1 MTSTPSLSTDAVR
14 PAMNFHHLISALS
27 GARGILLDIALG
39 LAAGASFAPANFWPG
54 FAIASVLFLWR
65 LDGAHASARRF
76 RSAFV
81 RGYRFGLGFYCAS
94 LYWVANA
101 FLVDADRFAVFMP
114 FLVGGLIALMAL
126 FPAFAGLLA
135 IRFWTEGA
143 GRIFVLAFAMSLADV
158 LRGHIWVGLPW
169 NLAGE
174 LWRAGG
180 AMSQSA
186 ALFGTYGLGI
196 ITFFASFAPAVLWD
210 AKGRPVDRFRELS
223 PVFLACGVM
232 GILIGWGVL
241 RLREP
246 TQFATGAPVVR
257 VVETGFT
264 QKEQHDPARHAE
276 LVETLLQFSGTPETG
291 PPGTSGPGIV
301 VWPEGAL
308 PDFVLER
315 TDILEALEARL
326 GTRTLI
332 LGTNRREAT
341 DSGEIRYFNSLAVL
355 ARDPD
360 LGLRPFSVYDKV
372 KLVPFGEYIPGGTF
386 LAGLFERFG
395 FSSMSWIAGGFT
407 PGAGA
412 GIITVPGAPAAAPL
426 ICYEAIFP
434 GFVDRGSTRPA
445 WLVQVS
451 NDAWFGPTSGPLQ
464 HYNQARFRAIEQG
477 IPFVRAASG
486 GVSGIIDGKGRT
498 VVKLGTN
505 GGYADSAL
513 PKPEKATLFS
523 RFGDGLTLGL
533 FALLGLTGWFISRR
547 EPAQ

>member
-1 MTSTPSLSTDAVR
+1 MTATSSTSSKIAR
-14 PAMNFHHLISALS
+14 PAVNFHHLIATLG
-27 GARGILLDIALG
+27 GARGAILDVALG
-39 LAAGASFAPANFWPG
+39 LASGLSFAPANFWPG

-65 LDGAHASARRF
+65 LDGAHGLDRRF
-76 RSAFV
+76 ARAFG
-81 RGYRFGLGFYCAS
+81 RGYRYGLGFYVAS

-101 FLVDADRFAVFMP
+101 FLVDADRFALFMP

-126 FPAFAGLLA
+126 FPAAASLLA
-135 IRFWTEGA
+135 MRFWSEGA
-143 GRIFVLAFAMSLADV
+143 GRVFVLAFAMSLADF

-186 ALFGTYGLGI
+186 SLFGTYGLGI
-196 ITFFASFAPAVLWD
+196 ITFFASFSPAVLWD
-210 AKGRPVDRFRELS
+210 AKGRPVDRFRDLS
-223 PVFLACGVM
+223 PIFIACGLM
-232 GILIGWGVL
+232 GVLIGWGML

-246 TQFATGAPVVR
+246 TQFASGAPVVR

-264 QKEQHDPARHAE
+264 QQEQHDPNRHAE
-276 LVETLLQFSGTPETG
+276 LVETLLQYSGSPG
-291 PPGTSGPGIV
+291 PNAPGII
-301 VWPEGAL
+301 VWPESAL

-315 TDILEALEARL
+315 SDILEAMEARL
-326 GTRTLI
+326 GPRTLI
-332 LGTNRREAT
+332 LGTNRRETAENG
-341 DSGEIRYFNSLAVL
+341 DIRYFNSMAVL
-355 ARDPD
+355 ARDPG
-360 LGLRPFSVYDKV
+360 LGLRPFSVYDKT

-386 LAGLFERFG
+386 LAGIFERFG
-395 FSSMSWIAGGFT
+395 FTSMSWIAGGFT
-407 PGAGA
+407 PGAGS
-412 GIITVPGAPAAAPL
+412 GILNVPGAPAAGPL

-434 GFVDRGSTRPA
+434 GFVAKEGERPS

-477 IPFVRAASG
+477 IPLVRAASG
-486 GVSGIIDGKGRT
+486 GISGIIDGKGRT

-513 PKPEKATLFS
+513 PKPEFITLFS
-523 RFGDGLTLGL
+523 RFGDALTLGL
-533 FALLGLTGWFISRR
+533 FTLLGLTGWFISRR
-547 EPAQ
+547 GLAP